1 MTLNNRGHALGL
13 TTKHSQIPAEVST
26 DSKDPHRDAANTP
39 NTLSSLTSSLARAI
53 VPKTADGFVTY
64 LFWHSMLLTASTPL
78 YRVFRGRWMGGASSV
93 NFASN
98 TLRRHLD
105 VGRSC
110 AAPDNYA
117 EEFLHN
123 WGDRGIAT
131 MVCREETGGKPAH
144 YYRVAQLN
152 FTQEIEVLC
161 MLFDRSL
168 SICTVS
174 SIKKHI

>member
-1 MTLNNRGHALGL
+1 
-13 TTKHSQIPAEVST
+13 
-26 DSKDPHRDAANTP
+26 
-39 NTLSSLTSSLARAI
+39 
-53 VPKTADGFVTY
+53 
-64 LFWHSMLLTASTPL
+64 MLLTASTPL

-110 AAPDNYA
+110 AVPDNYA

-131 MVCREETGGKPAH
+131 MVCREETGGNPAH

-152 FTQEIEVLC
+152 FTQEIEVLWG
-161 MLFDRSL
+161 LLHKIVRFETYL
-168 SICTVS
+168 PVGTF
-174 SIKKHI
+174 HWE